1 MAGTLLRAATR
12 FLSSS
17 VYARGA
23 AAMLTAIG
31 AAAPL
36 DAVYAQTPAPTEL
49 PPVNVIAPSPLAGAR
64 SIKPA
69 AKPVVRTSRTTR
81 PRAAPAQT
89 AAAPE
94 GGAGVPGPSDR
105 NPTLIDRDKVPSN
118 TSVMTTQD
126 FSHDYSTNFLDAV
139 NRKLPGVSLGD
150 QTGNPFQRDL
160 NYRGFTAS
168 PVQGTPQGLA
178 VYQNGVRI
186 NESWG
191 DVVNWDFIPEK
202 AIDSMALFPNN
213 PVFGLNAIGGALSIQ
228 MKNGFTYQ
236 GSEAELFGGSYGR
249 VQGSVQSGGQ
259 RDNISAY
266 AAFEHAYDR
275 GWRDYANQSHINRMY
290 VDVGARNDDTEFHVN
305 FTGASNLLGNVAA
318 TPVQMLNQRWSSVYT
333 WPQTTLLQLA
343 FINAT
348 LNHNFSDTWS
358 FQGNAYFRG
367 FRQSHVDGN
376 GTDVE
381 SCNRG
386 RNLCIDGNNDNDPI
400 YGPVGGPPVPN
411 TLGTAFLGEID
422 RNNAA
427 TNSYGGTAQLT
438 NTDQIFGHNNH
449 VVMGVSVD
457 HGNTKFNATSELGT
471 IDPNNLFV
479 NGTGIYINQPDAGL
493 APVDLRATNTYAGAY
508 LTDTF
513 DVTNRFSVTAGGR
526 FNYAQINLQ
535 DQTGTNDLLNS
546 SNNYQ
551 RFNPVIGGTYKI
563 TPNLTFYAGYSE
575 ANRAPTPLELGCSDP
590 ARPCVIDAFLVSDP
604 PLKQVVSHTVEAGF
618 RGTWGNNARTGML
631 SWGLGAFHTLSDDD
645 IIRVQSPVGT
655 GNFGYFQNAG
665 QTLRQGIEAKL
676 EYNIERWNAYANYT
690 YVDATYRTANTLPS
704 PNNPNALTDPDNSD
718 VQFVNVKP
726 GDHIPGIPAHR
737 FKAGVEYL
745 ATDAWKVGAD
755 VNVVGSQWLVGDDTN
770 QSPKVPAYAVVNLH
784 TSYKITPN
792 IEVFGLINNVFN
804 QHYYLGGT
812 FFQTGG
818 FASTTRGVPN
828 LMAQLTDPRT
838 FVPGMPLAAY
848 VGLRAKF

>member
-1 MAGTLLRAATR
+1 
-12 FLSSS
+12 
-17 VYARGA
+17 
-23 AAMLTAIG
+23 MLVVIG
-31 AAAPL
+31 AAVPSTSL
-36 DAVYAQTPAPTEL
+36 HAQTTAPVTEL
-49 PPVNVIAPSPLAGAR
+49 PPVNVIAPSPLAGTR
-64 SIKPA
+64 STRPA
-69 AKPVVRTSRTTR
+69 ARPVVRSARTARTQ
-81 PRAAPAQT
+81 AAPVAP

-94 GGAGVPGPSDR
+94 GGTAAPGPSDR
-105 NPTLIDRDKVPSN
+105 DSSLIDRDKVPSN
-118 TSVMTTQD
+118 TEVLTSQD
-126 FSHDYSTNFLDAV
+126 FSSNYSTNFLDSV

-202 AIDSMALFPNN
+202 AIDRVALFPNN

-236 GSEAELFGGSYGR
+236 GAEGELFGGSYGR
-249 VQGSVQSGGQ
+249 VQSSMQAGGQ
-259 RDNISAY
+259 KDNVSAY
-266 AAFEHAYDR
+266 AAFESAYDR
-275 GWRDYANQSHINRMY
+275 GWRDYANSSHVNRMY
-290 VDVGARNDDTEFHVN
+290 VDVGARNDQTEFHVN
-305 FTGASNLLGNVAA
+305 FTGADNILGNVAA
-318 TPVQMLNQRWSSVYT
+318 APVQMLNQRWSSVYT
-333 WPQTTLLQLA
+333 WPQTTHLQLA
-343 FINAT
+343 FVNAT
-348 LNHNFSDTWS
+348 LNHSFSDTWS

-381 SCNRG
+381 SCSRG
-386 RNLCIDGNNDNDPI
+386 ANLCIDGAHDNDPI
-400 YGPVGGPPVPN
+400 YGPVGGPPVKN

-422 RNNAA
+422 RNTAA
-427 TNSYGGTAQLT
+427 TNSFGGTAQLT
-438 NTDQIFGHNNH
+438 NSDQILGHDNH

-457 HGNTKFNATSELGT
+457 HGYTKFNATSELGT

-479 NGTGIYINQPDAGL
+479 TGTGIFINQPDAGL
-493 APVDLRATNTYAGAY
+493 APVDLHATNTYTGVY

-513 DVTNRFSVTAGGR
+513 DVTNKFAVTAGGR
-526 FNYAQINLQ
+526 FNLAQIDLQ
-535 DQTGTNDLLNS
+535 DQTGTNPLLNS
-546 SNNYQ
+546 NNRFQ
-551 RFNPVIGGTYKI
+551 RPNPVIGGTYKI

-590 ARPCVIDAFLVSDP
+590 ARPCVIDSFLVADP
-604 PLKQVVSHTVEAGF
+604 PLKQVVAHTVEAGF
-618 RGTWGNNARTGML
+618 RGGWGRDAKTGLL
-631 SWGLGAFHTLSDDD
+631 SWGLGAFRTMSDDD
-645 IIRVQSPVGT
+645 IIRVTSPLGT

-676 EYNIERWNAYANYT
+676 DYRIDRWNAYANYT
-690 YVDATYRTANTLPS
+690 FVDATFQSANTLPG
-704 PNNPNALTDPDNSD
+704 PNNPNAITDPASGSR
-718 VQFVNVKP
+718 FINVKP

-745 ATDAWKVGAD
+745 ATDAWKIGAD
-755 VNVVGSQWLVGDDTN
+755 INVVGSQWLIGDDTN
-770 QSPKVPAYAVVNLH
+770 QSQKVPAYAVVNLH
-784 TSYKITPN
+784 TSYQITKN

-818 FASTTRGVPN
+818 FASTTRGVTN

-848 VGLRAKF
+848 AGIRAKF